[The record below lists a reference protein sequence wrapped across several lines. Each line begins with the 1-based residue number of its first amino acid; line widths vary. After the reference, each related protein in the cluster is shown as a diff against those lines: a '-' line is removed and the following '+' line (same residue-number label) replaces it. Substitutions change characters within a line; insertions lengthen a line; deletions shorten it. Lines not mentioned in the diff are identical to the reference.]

1 MKNHAARDPGPMPRE
16 RLEVDT
22 SRLPVA
28 APATKRGT
36 PRPSG
41 RSRVRRRDRQD
52 RLVGYLFLLPS
63 GLLIAILVF
72 IPFTIVL
79 LQSMQQVDTGSITG
93 AFLGLENFKAALG
106 SEYFRGAFVTSLIWV
121 FGGVLLDFLLG
132 VPIALLL
139 HRDFKGRAVARALV
153 LFPYL
158 LPTVVAVIVFRF
170 MFHDLIGVVN
180 HVLIGVGVL
189 DGPITWL
196 GDPVRAMAT
205 SILVSGWKFF
215 PFVVIA
221 LLAVLQTIPG
231 ELYEAA
237 NVDGAGRIK
246 RFRNITLPHIMP
258 AMMLTA
264 LLRTI
269 WNFDKFD
276 IIYMMTGGGP
286 ANATTT
292 VPVAIYRTAFHD
304 FQVGHAAAMGL
315 LMVLTMAVLMGIYLY
330 LMRRAERKF

>member
-1 MKNHAARDPGPMPRE
+1 MSPRQ
-16 RLEVDT
+16 RLDVDT
-22 SRLPVA
+22 RRPPA
-28 APATKRGT
+28 AKPPGRPAPATRWWARGA
-36 PRPSG
+36 S
-41 RSRVRRRDRQD
+41 RDRQD

-63 GLLIAILVF
+63 GVLIAVLVF
-72 IPFTIVL
+72 VPFAVVL
-79 LQSMQQVDTGSITG
+79 LQSVQEVDTGYLTG
-93 AFLGLENFKAALG
+93 EFVGLENFAAALA

-121 FGGVLLDFLLG
+121 FGGVFLDFLLG

-139 HRDFKGRAVARALV
+139 HRRFRGRAVARALV

-180 HVLIGVGVL
+180 HVLIGVGIL
-189 DGPITWL
+189 DEPITWL
-196 GDPVRAMAT
+196 GDPVRAMVTA
-205 SILVSGWKFF
+205 ILVSGWKFF

-221 LLAVLQTIPG
+221 ILAVLQTIPD

-237 NVDGAGRIK
+237 SVDGAGRLTQW
-246 RFRNITLPHIMP
+246 RTITLPHIMP

-286 ANATTT
+286 ADATTT

-304 FQVGHAAAMGL
+304 FQVGRAAAMGL
-315 LMVLTMAVLMGIYLY
+315 VMILTMAVLMCVYLF